1 MSDAR
6 QCWSFTLQLFLVAQ
20 VFVQFRRLMALSHPG
35 VTTLNI
41 SMLTSYVFAASDG
54 DDKYR
59 VNPNSWKRVEVQ
71 DF

>member
-1 MSDAR
+1 
-6 QCWSFTLQLFLVAQ
+6 
-20 VFVQFRRLMALSHPG
+20 MALSHPG